1 MCCCESPSEW
11 PPPLQIS
18 PIIKYLLLTG
28 PVINSKIASSL
39 HLRLPLGPEHWIH
52 YLLFSELAGSF
63 HFCPSMEIVAL
74 LLEEAGAR
82 AWELC
87 ARFCQSL
94 HKTCSSPPAQRQRD
108 FVAFLAKPRFCNPGL
123 WSSQQSSALNEFQFP
138 GFITQPGAGNR
149 GLVVTPKLVRI
160 SPCSCQLVHCLSLCG
175 FITCFCGLMFH
186 VFFSTRSVA
195 FPDLL
200 SRPFPEAGG
209 GQLQATCR
217 GSLCVQQSSWEEA
230 GNPLEE
236 GRTSPGPA

>member
-1 MCCCESPSEW
+1 MCCCELPSEW

-74 LLEEAGAR
+74 LVQQAGTGAR

-94 HKTCSSPPAQRQRD
+94 HKTCSSSRAQRQRE
-108 FVAFLAKPRFCNPGL
+108 V
-123 WSSQQSSALNEFQFP
+123 
-138 GFITQPGAGNR
+138 
-149 GLVVTPKLVRI
+149 
-160 SPCSCQLVHCLSLCG
+160 
-175 FITCFCGLMFH
+175 
-186 VFFSTRSVA
+186 VA
-195 FPDLL
+195 FPAEPSFLQ
-200 SRPFPEAGG
+200 SRFMELTTKLGAK
-209 GQLQATCR
+209 
-217 GSLCVQQSSWEEA
+217 
-230 GNPLEE
+230 
-236 GRTSPGPA
+236 